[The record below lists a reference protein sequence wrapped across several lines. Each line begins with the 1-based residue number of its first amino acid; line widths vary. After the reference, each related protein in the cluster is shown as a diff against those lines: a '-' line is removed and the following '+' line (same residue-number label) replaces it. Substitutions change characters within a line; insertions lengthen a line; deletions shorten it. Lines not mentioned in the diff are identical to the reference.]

1 MPVQHPTAHALA
13 SWPTQLM
20 HFTLHGSWASI
31 VLSILTRWSNWRA
44 VAIGQEMVASGEI
57 ALVVIVALPFVGAC
71 LAILFPA
78 NSRSAEAYLAGI
90 IALTALALAIAIYPH
105 VTNGG
110 IMRYDTAWVPE
121 LGLEFNLR
129 MDGFAWLIAALIT
142 GIGFLVVIYAHYYM
156 SPADPVPRFFSFL
169 LAFMGAMLGIVL
181 SGNLIQLVFFWE
193 LTSLFS
199 FLLIGYWYQ
208 TPQARD
214 GARMALIITA
224 SGGFCL
230 FAGVLI
236 LGHIVGSYD
245 LDRVLASGVA
255 IRSHSL
261 YIPALVLIVLG
272 ALTKSAQFPFHFWL
286 PHAMAAP
293 TPVSAYLH
301 SATMVKAGVFL
312 LVRLWPALGGT
323 NEWLWLVGSAGLVT
337 FILGAFIAM
346 FQQDLKGLLAY
357 STISHLGLITLLIG
371 LDTPNG
377 QVAAIFHI
385 MNHATFKA
393 SLFMA
398 AGIIDHE
405 TGTRDMRRLGGL
417 WRFMPITATLA
428 MVAAAAMAGVPLLNG
443 FLSKEMFFAET
454 IEIHD
459 NSLVDRALPYIVTI
473 ASMFTVAYSLR
484 FIREVFFGP
493 LPQQLPRAPGE
504 PPFLMRFPAGLLV
517 LACLF
522 VGMVPNVTEGP
533 LLKTAVRA
541 VIGPNIPDYSLAIW
555 HGFTPEL
562 FMSTVALCG
571 GIALYFILRSYLL
584 TCDGPPL
591 LRHIKGQRIFERVL
605 VTLSWR
611 LARRLEKVLGTSRL
625 QPQLQL
631 LVCAAVLAGAL
642 PLYARGIGFEGSMPA
657 EFDFIFAAIW
667 AVGIACALAAA
678 YQAKFHRFA
687 ALILLGG
694 TGLVTCV
701 SFVWL
706 SAPDLALTQLV
717 VETVTTV
724 LLLLGLRWLPKR
736 IPKPHPADTAV
747 SSIRWYRVRDL
758 VMALAA
764 GSGLAAL
771 AYLVMTR
778 PPPTNI
784 AGYFVEN
791 AYTKAGGTNIVNVIL
806 VDFRAFDTFGEIT
819 VLGIVAIT
827 VYALLRRFRPA
838 AESVAVPEQQTGQ
851 DEYDEAHPDRVKGDT
866 IKNAM
871 AVPALMMAILFPVI
885 GAAALFL
892 LLRGHDLPGGGFVAG
907 VTMSVAFILQY
918 MARGTE
924 WVEARLRILPVRW
937 MGMGLLL
944 ALGVGIAAI
953 ASDRPFLSS
962 YFSYIELPWIGA
974 VPLASAMPFDLGVF
988 VLVVGATVLML
999 IAIAHQSVRSHRMP
1013 SGGSVGSATSLKD
1026 EVR

>member
-1 MPVQHPTAHALA
+1 MAISSA
-13 SWPTQLM
+13 SL
-20 HFTLHGSWASI
+20 LI
-31 VLSILTRWSNWRA
+31 VIIT
-44 VAIGQEMVASGEI
+44 
-57 ALVVIVALPFVGAC
+57 LPFVGSC
-71 LAILFPA
+71 LAALFRTNA
-78 NSRSAEAYLAGI
+78 RNAEAYLAGFVTLI
-90 IALTALALAIAIYPH
+90 SLVLVIATYPG
-105 VTNGG
+105 VVDGG
-110 IMRYDTAWVPE
+110 VVQYKAPWVPE

-129 MDGFAWLIAALIT
+129 LDGFAWVFAALIT
-142 GIGFLVVIYAHYYM
+142 GIGFLVVLYARYYM
-156 SPADPVPRFFSFL
+156 SPADPVARFFSFL

-199 FLLIGYWYQ
+199 FLLIGYWHQ
-208 TPQARD
+208 TAQARD
-214 GARMALIITA
+214 GARMALIITSA
-224 SGGFCL
+224 GGFCL
-230 FAGVLI
+230 LAGILM

-245 LDRVLASGVA
+245 LDRVLASGPA

-261 YIPALVLIVLG
+261 YVPALVLILLG
-272 ALTKSAQFPFHFWL
+272 AFTKSAQFPFHFWL

-301 SATMVKAGVFL
+301 SATMVKGGVFL
-312 LVRLWPALGGT
+312 LVRLWPVLGGT
-323 NEWLWLVGSAGLVT
+323 NEWLWLVASTGLVT
-337 FILGAFIAM
+337 FILGAFIAV

-371 LDTPNG
+371 LDTPLG

-405 TGTRDMRRLGGL
+405 TGTRDMRRLSGL

-459 NSLVDRALPYIVTI
+459 NSLLDQALPYIVTA

-493 LPQQLPRAPGE
+493 PPDSLPRTPQE
-504 PPFLMRFPAGLLV
+504 PPFLMRLPAELLV
-517 LACLF
+517 LACL
-522 VGMVPNVTEGP
+522 VIGVIPALTIGP
-533 LLKTAVRA
+533 LLETAARA
-541 VIGPNIPDYSLAIW
+541 VLGPAIPQYSLAVW
-555 HGFTPEL
+555 HGFTPAL
-562 FMSTVALCG
+562 LMSIVAIFGGVAIYFM
-571 GIALYFILRSYLL
+571 LRSYLL
-584 TCDGPPL
+584 VSEGPPL
-591 LRHIKGQRIFERVL
+591 LHHIKGQRIFERVL
-605 VTLSWR
+605 VTVSWR
-611 LARRLEKVLGTSRL
+611 IARRLEDFLGTRRL

-631 LVCAAVLAGAL
+631 LICAALLAGAL
-642 PLYARGIGFEGSMPA
+642 PLYARGLQSEGPA
-657 EFDFIFAAIW
+657 PTTFDFVFGMIW

-678 YQAKFHRFA
+678 YQAKFHRLA

-694 TGLVTCV
+694 AGLITCV

-736 IPKPHPADTAV
+736 VQKLDPAATTA
-747 SSIRWYRVRDL
+747 SIIRWYRIRDFAIA
-758 VMALAA
+758 VAA

-771 AYLVMTR
+771 AYVIMAR
-778 PPPTNI
+778 PQPQSI
-784 AGYFVEN
+784 SSFFVEN
-791 AYTKAGGTNIVNVIL
+791 AYTQGGGTNIVNVIL
-806 VDFRAFDTFGEIT
+806 VDFRAFDTLGEIT

-838 AESVAVPEQQTGQ
+838 TESIPVPEQQRAQ
-851 DEYDEAHPDRVKGDT
+851 DSYDEKHPDRSKGDT
-866 IKNAM
+866 IKSAM
-871 AVPALMMAILFPVI
+871 AVPALMMGMLFPVI
-885 GAAALFL
+885 GAAAVYL

-907 VTMSVAFILQY
+907 ITMAVAFILQY
-918 MARGTE
+918 MARGTI
-924 WVEARLRILPVRW
+924 WVEARLRVLPMRW
-937 MGMGLLL
+937 MGIGLLL
-944 ALGVGIAAI
+944 SVGVGAVAW
-953 ASDRPFLSS
+953 AFDRPFLSS
-962 YFSYIELPWIGA
+962 SFSYVDIPLIGA
-974 VPLASAMPFDLGVF
+974 VPLASAFLFDIGVF
-988 VLVVGATVLML
+988 ALVVGATVLML
-999 IAIAHQSVRSHRMP
+999 IAIAHQSVRSHRAP
-1013 SGGSVGSATSLKD
+1013 SGRAAAPSPTA